1 VEPEDVP
8 PGPLAI
14 DTDAFSAVH
23 WGRGRQL
30 EFAALIAGHPLAM
43 PFPVV
48 GELKVGAIR
57 GGLQARS
64 LEKLER
70 AIGACVVIPS
80 DARVVERWAAMR
92 SKLINQI
99 KGEGINDLWIAACCL
114 VHALPIVTNNSGD
127 FQTIQR
133 AAPAL
138 TIINPDLP

>member
-1 VEPEDVP
+1 VQPNNVP

-14 DTDAFSAVH
+14 DTDAFSALH
-23 WGRGRQL
+23 WGRGRRA
-30 EFAALIAGHPLAM
+30 EFASLIAGHALAM

-57 GGLQARS
+57 GRLQAKS
-64 LEKLER
+64 LHKLDG

-80 DARVVERWAAMR
+80 DGRVVDRWADLR
-92 SKLINQI
+92 SQLMNQL

-114 VHALPIVTNNSGD
+114 VHNLPIVTNNLGD

-133 AAPAL
+133 VAPAL
-138 TIINPDLP
+138 EIVHPDL